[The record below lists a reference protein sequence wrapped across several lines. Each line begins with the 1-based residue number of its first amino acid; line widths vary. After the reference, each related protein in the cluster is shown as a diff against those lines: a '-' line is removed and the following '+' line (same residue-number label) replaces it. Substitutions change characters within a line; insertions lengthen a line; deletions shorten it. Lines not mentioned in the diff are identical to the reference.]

1 MVATQAAQGARYCRA
16 SQAPEARQLEPEH
29 RGRTCRLSLVPRP
42 MNCTVTQLK
51 SGVDPHRLG
60 QRVDG
65 RKETA
70 KVCGASATACQN
82 GSIEDDSEAT
92 AFLARR
98 KAPPT
103 TPRQTGPKSIASL
116 QTWSGGSCSR
126 VPHAVHPETRVVVP
140 TWYGERLEFKG
151 IAGHVRRPRTWPAK
165 PYRRAG
171 S

>member
-16 SQAPEARQLEPEH
+16 SQAPEARRLEPEH

-51 SGVDPHRLG
+51 SGVDPHRL
-60 QRVDG
+60 DA

-92 AFLARR
+92 AFVAVG

-103 TPRQTGPKSIASL
+103 T
-116 QTWSGGSCSR
+116 
-126 VPHAVHPETRVVVP
+126 
-140 TWYGERLEFKG
+140 
-151 IAGHVRRPRTWPAK
+151 
-165 PYRRAG
+165 
-171 S
+171 